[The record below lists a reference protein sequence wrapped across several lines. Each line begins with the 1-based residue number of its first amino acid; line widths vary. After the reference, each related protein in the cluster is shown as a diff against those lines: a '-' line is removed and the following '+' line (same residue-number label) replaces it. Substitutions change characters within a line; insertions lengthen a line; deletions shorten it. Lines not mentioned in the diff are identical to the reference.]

1 MRQAEKYSADSTMVL
16 MEFGAIFLAL
26 NSTEIAAITKQFLS
40 KFTPK
45 PPINFLLFCFVRLIL
60 QLKFG
65 SSFLLLVQ
73 CLKKEFHMER
83 HLDSAAVWKYIGN
96 ELLQVETFR

>member
-1 MRQAEKYSADSTMVL
+1 MVL

-40 KFTPK
+40 ILQK

-83 HLDSAAVWKYIGN
+83 HLDSAAVWKLCQER
-96 ELLQVETFR
+96 ELLQS